1 VVVSEYSDEYGP
13 GAMVGTAA
21 DDPTRSEYKVYK
33 LYRLYSSGA
42 ARDAALADYNAGA
55 VPHGAPSVSVRS
67 NGTLDILGDQMLWA
81 VYNDAE
87 PAYHT
92 NRAGMTAPL
101 GVEVQQTTFAF
112 NQANAL
118 GNAVFVRYR
127 IVNKGG
133 NTLDSMYVSQWADP
147 DDGYPGDD
155 LVGCD
160 STLSVGFVYNG
171 TASDPIYG
179 TMVPSVGFD
188 MFQGPV
194 IAGNTLGMTSFNG
207 YFNGTDPDNFT
218 KTYNLMKGLQ
228 ADGSPRINP
237 TTGQPTPYMFSG
249 DPVLGTGWL
258 DTNPPSDVRMQLSSG
273 PFTMAAGDTQ
283 VVTFAIVVG
292 QGTDRLSSISLMKFR
307 DQQLQALYE
316 HGGNLGVPLPT
327 APGRLTLAAPRPNPA
342 RAAITLELACARA
355 AKGAVE
361 VFDVGG
367 RRVMARDLGML
378 DVGPHTV
385 SLDLG
390 GEPAGLYLVRIRQGA
405 ETARARVLV
414 LR

>member
-1 VVVSEYSDEYGP
+1 
-13 GAMVGTAA
+13 M
-21 DDPTRSEYKVYK
+21 
-33 LYRLYSSGA
+33 
-42 ARDAALADYNAGA
+42 
-55 VPHGAPSVSVRS
+55 VRS

-147 DDGYPGDD
+147 DDGYAGDD

-160 STLSVGFVYNG
+160 TTLSVGFVYNG
-171 TASDPIYG
+171 TASDTIYG

-194 IAGNTLGMTSFNG
+194 IAGDTLGMTSFNG

-327 APGRLTLAAPRPNPA
+327 APGRLTLAAPRPNPT
-342 RAAITLELACARA
+342 RAAITLDLACSRA
-355 AKGAVE
+355 ANGAVE

-378 DVGPHTV
+378 DAGPHTV

-390 GEPAGLYLVRIRQGA
+390 GQPAGLCLVRIRQGA
-405 ETARARVLV
+405 ETARTRVLV